1 MRRRFHSLRIGR
13 IPVALAALALILG
26 GGLLLTGAQT
36 ALAAV
41 TASQAEQAALQA
53 VPGTI
58 VQPAQLEDEDG
69 TQVYGVI
76 IQASGGGLWD
86 VKVGVDSGQVLKTEP
101 DDGEESGGE
110 QEGDE
115 D

>member
-26 GGLLLTGAQT
+26 GGILLSGSQS

-76 IQASGGGLWD
+76 VQASDGSGLWD
-86 VKVGVDSGQVLKTEP
+86 VKVSADSGQVLKKEP
-101 DDGEESGGE
+101 DDRENGNEHD
-110 QEGDE
+110 GDE